1 MSKRRFDRRP
11 YVTIGCEREERR
23 KKKVRLDDNDDDD
36 DDDDEEEEEEEE
48 EEEVP
53 VKRRD
58 RRHNHKIGVYSHAHA
73 HRMRLTDDQ
82 LKLTKEFSR
91 CQVTHRNIMASLLKN
106 DQDCAV
112 SKQTIYNAWA
122 KMKKKRM

>member
-36 DDDDEEEEEEEE
+36 EE

-91 CQVTHRNIMASLLKN
+91 CQVTHRNIMASLLEN

-112 SKQTIYNAWA
+112 SKQTIYNARA